1 MADQLPVSI
10 RAKVVNNNIEI
21 DPLGSAK
28 LGLFTKGLQ
37 DGDVVI
43 ITSMMPSATP
53 NQFTYVQTVNKTGIQ
68 TVFRANSLTRTWLTY
83 GLQNVDDVIYLEDV
97 SRVTETIV
105 QSEIA
110 PAVVDNTMSIGL
122 EGNRSLISQVIV
134 YNNSTGLLIDPA
146 DYRIEIENVAP
157 ILVIDCNL
165 G

>member
-1 MADQLPVSI
+1 
-10 RAKVVNNNIEI
+10 
-21 DPLGSAK
+21 
-28 LGLFTKGLQ
+28 
-37 DGDVVI
+37 
-43 ITSMMPSATP
+43 
-53 NQFTYVQTVNKTGIQ
+53 
-68 TVFRANSLTRTWLTY
+68 LTRTWLTY

-157 ILVIDCNL
+157 ILVIDVSPAITVGDNL
-165 G
+165 TITVILLVVIVVVMVVSLLFL